1 MRHIALTLGMII
13 SFYSAFSQVYPKNSV
28 AKTADQTGITSASY
42 TDDPKYKELYTK
54 AENYLVLENYYMA
67 KPLFLILDSLYPN
80 NSNINFNIG
89 VCYINSTSEKA
100 NAFSY
105 LEKAIKNVSLVY
117 TGNYTEVAA
126 PVFAYYYLAKA
137 YHIIYRLDDAI
148 KYFKIFETYLNPQ
161 NDVLLLKDVK
171 RQIEMCY
178 NAKKS
183 INNPLGIKIENVGNN
198 INSPYPD
205 YSPIITKDGFT
216 MFFTSRRENST
227 GGKLDQEGKYY
238 EDIYI
243 TSRPKDGKWSEAK
256 KITGKINSAG
266 HEATISVAPN
276 GKSIFIY
283 KDDNGDGNI
292 YLSKFEDGDW
302 SVPKKMGSNVNTRY
316 WETHASLSFDE
327 SILYFTSNRPGG
339 FGGRDIYKSYRQ
351 SNGDW
356 GPAQNLGANINT
368 PYDEE
373 APFIS
378 DDGVTLYFSSKGHES
393 MGGFDIFTSTLSE
406 DGFWSEAENIGYP
419 INSTSDD
426 VFYLPIDENH
436 AYYSSVKTRGFG
448 EQDIYLISI
457 VTKKKQLIALRG
469 VVTDAAS
476 FKPIEAQIEIIDK
489 LNNEVVANL
498 ISDPK
503 TGEYSV
509 TLMHDKRY
517 AIRVNANN
525 YNKVEE
531 ELAINADE
539 ILLEINKDFA
549 LDKTAYVEGKTKIEK
564 SDFEVGKSILLK
576 NIYYD
581 YDKATLRPESV
592 KELSK
597 LITILNELPSMKI
610 EISSHTDSKGSD
622 EYNLDLSAR
631 RAKSVID
638 FLIANGID
646 KTRLTYRG
654 YGETL
659 PISTNST
666 DEGRQKNRRTEF
678 KILSL

>member
-1 MRHIALTLGMII
+1 MKHIVLTLGLLM
-13 SFYSAFSQVYPKNSV
+13 SFSLVFSQVYPKNTV
-28 AKTADQTGITSASY
+28 AKTTSQNDILNAKY
-42 TDDPKYKELYTK
+42 ADDPKFKEIYTE
-54 AENYLVLENYYMA
+54 AENYIVLENYFKAM
-67 KPLFLILDSLYPN
+67 PLFLLLDSLYPN
-80 NSNINFNIG
+80 NANINFNIG
-89 VCYINSTSEKA
+89 VCYINSSAEKNKA
-100 NAFSY
+100 APY
-105 LEKAIKNVSLVY
+105 LEKAVKNVSLVY
-117 TGNYTEVAA
+117 TGNYNESAA

-148 KYFKIFETYLNPQ
+148 KFFKMFETYLNPQ
-161 NDVLLLKDVK
+161 NDALLVKDVK

-178 NAKKS
+178 NAKKI
-183 INNPLGIKIENVGNN
+183 INNPLGIKIENVGNK
-198 INSPYPD
+198 INSAFPD
-205 YSPIITKDGFT
+205 YSPIITKDGYT

-227 GGKLDQEGKYY
+227 GGKVDQDGKYY

-243 TSRPKDGKWSEAK
+243 STRPKDGNWSEAK
-256 KITGKINSAG
+256 QITGKINSSG
-266 HEATISVAPN
+266 HEATISVAPDN
-276 GKSIFIY
+276 KSIFIY

-292 YLSKFEDGDW
+292 YLSKLEEGDW
-302 SVPKKMGSNVNTRY
+302 SVPKKLGSNVNTKY
-316 WETHASLSFDE
+316 WETHASVSSDE

-339 FGGRDIYKSYRQ
+339 FGGRDIYKSYKQ
-351 SNGDW
+351 SNGEW
-356 GPAQNLGANINT
+356 GPAQNLGESINSSE
-368 PYDEE
+368 DED

-426 VFYLPIDENH
+426 VFYLPVDENH
-436 AYYSSVKTRGFG
+436 AYYSSVKSRGFG
-448 EQDIYLISI
+448 EKDIYLISI
-457 VTKKKQLIALRG
+457 VSKKRQLIALSG
-469 VVTDAAS
+469 VVKDAAS

-517 AIRVNANN
+517 AIRVASNN

-531 ELAINADE
+531 ELVINADE
-539 ILLEINKDFA
+539 ILLEINKDFMLEKA
-549 LDKTAYVEGKTKIEK
+549 ATAEGKRKIDK
-564 SDFEVGKSILLK
+564 SEFEVGMSIRLK

-592 KELSK
+592 NELSK
-597 LITILNELPSMKI
+597 LISILEEIPTMKI
-610 EISSHTDSKGSD
+610 EIASHTDSNGSD

-631 RAKSVID
+631 RAKSVVD

-646 KTRLTYRG
+646 KSRLTSRG

-666 DEGRQKNRRTEF
+666 NEGRQKNRRTDF